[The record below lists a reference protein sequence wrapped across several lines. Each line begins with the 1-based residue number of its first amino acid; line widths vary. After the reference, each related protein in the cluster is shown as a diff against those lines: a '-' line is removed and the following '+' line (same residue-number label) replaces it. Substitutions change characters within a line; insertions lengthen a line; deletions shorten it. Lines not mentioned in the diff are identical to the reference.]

1 MSLDF
6 DAVSREQLDRPTS
19 RKWSLNPGSI
29 GAWVAEMDFGTA
41 PVVQEAIADAVRDQ
55 LYGYLT
61 PSIAQDAADATSEW
75 YAAEYGWR
83 PHPRRIHQV
92 TDVLSALD
100 IAVRQFSRP
109 ESAVIVPTPAYM
121 PFLTLPRTLGR
132 RLLQV
137 PGHVEEG
144 RWVLDLERLD
154 EAFASGG
161 GTLVLCNPHN
171 PTGRVFDREELERIG
186 AVVERHGGLVFADEV
201 HAPLRFSGQHIPYAS
216 LSDATAAHTVT
227 ATSASKGW
235 NIPGVKAA
243 QLILSNEL
251 HEQRF
256 QADGIGHLHE
266 ASTLG
271 VIAATA
277 AYRHGREWLTDVRSY
292 LDRNRL
298 LLADLL
304 ATELPEIG
312 FTPPEATYLG
322 WLDCS
327 ALELPEAPAQYLHRH
342 AGVTLTAG
350 ALCGTGF
357 EQYVRLVFATPA
369 PILRDLVGS
378 IADAVSG
385 LRLPALL
392 AHR

>member
-6 DAVSREQLDRPTS
+6 DGVSREQLDRPTS

-41 PVVQEAIADAVRDQ
+41 PVVQEAIAAAVRDQ
-55 LYGYLT
+55 VYGYLT
-61 PSIAQDAADATSEW
+61 PSIAGEAAEATSDW

-83 PHPRRIHQV
+83 PDPRRIHQV

-100 IAVRQFSRP
+100 IAVRRFSRP

-121 PFLTLPRTLGR
+121 PFLTLPITLGR

-137 PGHVEEG
+137 PGAVEDG

-154 EAFASGG
+154 EAFAAGG

-171 PTGRVFDREELERIG
+171 PTGRVFDREELERISG
-186 AVVERHGGLVFADEV
+186 VVERHGGLVFADEV
-201 HAPLRFSGQHIPYAS
+201 HASLRFSGQHIPYAS
-216 LSDATAAHTVT
+216 LSDITASHTIT

-235 NIPGVKAA
+235 NIPGLKAA
-243 QLILSNEL
+243 QLILTNDL
-251 HEQRF
+251 HERQY
-256 QADGIGHLHE
+256 QADGIGQLHE

-277 AYRHGREWLTDVRSY
+277 AYRHGGEWLADVRGY
-292 LDRNRL
+292 LNRNRL

-304 ATELPEIG
+304 ATEVPEIG
-312 FTPPEATYLG
+312 FTLPDATYLG

-327 ALELPEAPAQYLHRH
+327 ALDLPEAPAPYFRGH

-350 ALCGTGF
+350 ALCGKGF

-369 PILRDLVGS
+369 PILRDIVAS
-378 IADAVSG
+378 IGNAVSD
-385 LRLPALL
+385 RRTPALL
-392 AHR
+392 A